1 MQVLSTLC
9 LILALVSAVAFA
21 LLVLVT
27 GKGDAMSGGG
37 SVRTTYKG
45 KATFDDIMSKAT
57 LYLGI
62 AFMGLVLLYNV
73 FSTRAAAAVGAGSSI
88 PPVSQPTNTPDTNS
102 PAANLPGLGGTN
114 APAVNAPATNSPA
127 TNAPVDAP
135 ATNAPATNSP
145 ATNAPA
151 TNSPAANTP

>member
-1 MQVLSTLC
+1 MSILSTIVLV
-9 LILALVSAVAFA
+9 LAIIVAIVFS

-45 KATFDDIMSKAT
+45 KATFDDIMSRAA

-62 AFMGLVLLYNV
+62 SFMVLVLLYNV
-73 FSTRAAAAVGAGSSI
+73 VSTKASNAPSTSFTRSSA
-88 PPVSQPTNTPDTNS
+88 PAPAPTNTNT
-102 PAANLPGLGGTN
+102 
-114 APAVNAPATNSPA
+114 APAVNNAPASNNGPA
-127 TNAPVDAP
+127 ANTPAANTP
-135 ATNAPATNSP
+135 ATNAPATNGPATNGPATNVP

-151 TNSPAANTP
+151 GNNAPK

>member
-1 MQVLSTLC
+1 M
-9 LILALVSAVAFA
+9 AFA

-73 FSTRAAAAVGAGSSI
+73 FSVRATAA
-88 PPVSQPTNTPDTNS
+88 Q
-102 PAANLPGLGGTN
+102 ANLGGMV
-114 APAVNAPATNSPA
+114 PVNAPATNDAATNTPALNIPTETPANNAPA
-127 TNAPVDAP
+127 TNAPATNAAATDAP
-135 ATNAPATNSP
+135 ATNAPATN
-145 ATNAPA
+145 APA
-151 TNSPAANTP
+151 TNTP

>member
-1 MQVLSTLC
+1 MQALSTIC
-9 LILALVSAVAFA
+9 LVLALFSAVAFA

-73 FSTRAAAAVGAGSSI
+73 FSVRATAATANLDGMV
-88 PPVSQPTNTPDTNS
+88 PVS
-102 PAANLPGLGGTN
+102 
-114 APAVNAPATNSPA
+114 APATNEAASNTPA
-127 TNAPVDAP
+127 LNIPVEAPTTNTPAAP
-135 ATNAPATNSP
+135 ATNAPATNAP
-145 ATNAPA
+145 VTNAPA
-151 TNSPAANTP
+151 TNEPASNTPK